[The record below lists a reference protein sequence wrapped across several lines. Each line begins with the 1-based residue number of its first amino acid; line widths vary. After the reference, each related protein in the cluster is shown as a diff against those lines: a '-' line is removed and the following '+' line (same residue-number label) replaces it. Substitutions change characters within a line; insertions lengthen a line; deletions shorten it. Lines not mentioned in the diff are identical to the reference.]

1 MKKFFIIA
9 ALFALP
15 LIAYLFFASGVHS
28 FARLPILTKE
38 VKALEDFKSAG
49 QTEVTFD
56 DNITVLGFFGENPL
70 RYMGNSF
77 NLAEKIYNDYYQF
90 RDLQFV
96 FIVSVGSEDEVK
108 KFQKEINEI
117 IDPVKWKFVFGSQ
130 AEIRE
135 LFSSLNT
142 SLELK
147 NDLSTPN
154 VFIIDK
160 EGYLRGRD
168 SDEDEGLLFG
178 YDTGSVAELDDKMT
192 DDVKVI
198 LAEYRLELKKYN
210 KDKTSE

>member
-1 MKKFFIIA
+1 MKKIFIII

-15 LIAYLFFASGVHS
+15 LVAYLFFASGVHS
-28 FARLPILTKE
+28 FARLPILTE
-38 VKALEDFKSAG
+38 DVMDLEDFDSNTE
-49 QTEVTFD
+49 TEVSFQ
-56 DNITVLGFFGENPL
+56 DNITILGFYGENPMH
-70 RYMGNSF
+70 YIGNSF
-77 NLAEKIYNDYYQF
+77 NLAEKIYNNYYQF

-96 FIVSVGSEDEVK
+96 FIVPEGSEEEVQE
-108 KFQKEINEI
+108 FQKKINEI
-117 IDPVKWKFVFGSQ
+117 IDPVKWKFVFGS
-130 AEIRE
+130 ENEVRK

-142 SLELK
+142 NLVLK

-154 VFIIDK
+154 VFILDK
-160 EGYLRGRD
+160 DGNLRGRD
-168 SDEDEGLLFG
+168 NDEDEGLLFG